1 MALEL
6 GNHPPMPLDFSS
18 SGTRGSSPVDVEDSG
33 PSSPQG
39 SSAFR
44 VVTPKGRDGEC
55 NSVATGGLME
65 NVGLLAVILKG
76 SRIRR

>member
-6 GNHPPMPLDFSS
+6 GNHPSMPLDFSS

-33 PSSPQG
+33 PSSPAG
-39 SSAFR
+39 SSAFT

-55 NSVATGGLME
+55 ALTVT
-65 NVGLLAVILKG
+65 
-76 SRIRR
+76 